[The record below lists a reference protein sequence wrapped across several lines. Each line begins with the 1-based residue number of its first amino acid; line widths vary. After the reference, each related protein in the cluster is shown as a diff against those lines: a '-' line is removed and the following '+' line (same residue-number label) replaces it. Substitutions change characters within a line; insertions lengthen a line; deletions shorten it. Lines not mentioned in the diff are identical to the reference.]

1 MRLEH
6 DPELEAYRSEVR
18 AFIAE
23 HHPGV
28 RTHVGVRAPDPGQ
41 MPALRAWVAR
51 LYAGG
56 YLGRAWPVEYGG
68 RRDARPEHA
77 FIVAEEIA
85 RARTWGEIGAGSLAA
100 AAILAFGAERQ
111 RRHYLPRIRSGED
124 LWCQL
129 FSEPGAG
136 SDLASLKTRA
146 VLDGDQYVVNGQK
159 VWTTNGQH
167 ADVGYLLARTNPD
180 VAKQAGITAFT
191 LDMRTPGVE
200 VRPLREI
207 TGTNDFNEV
216 FLDNARIP
224 ADRVIGQV
232 DDGWRIANAS
242 LSHERSG
249 VGARAVEL
257 YAQLDD
263 LFALAR
269 RVTVGGQPAIADSA
283 TRQRLG
289 ELAARVHVTDVMSKV
304 VQSRI
309 VNGTEDAADGPLA
322 KVFFSDVNLALTEL
336 GVALQG
342 IDGLAVEGD
351 DRAYADGRWQDAFL
365 YARAYTIA
373 GGANEVLKTVVAERA
388 LGLPRDRR

>member
-146 VLDGDQYVVNGQK
+146 VRDGDHFVLNGQK
-159 VWTTNGQH
+159 IWTTLGHFANWCF
-167 ADVGYLLARTNPD
+167 LLARTDPTA
-180 VAKQAGITAFT
+180 AKKQEGISLLLVEMA
-191 LDMRTPGVE
+191 TPGVT
-200 VRPLREI
+200 VRPVI
-207 TGTNDFNEV
+207 TIDGHHEFNEIFFDDV
-216 FLDNARIP
+216 RIP
-224 ADRVIGQV
+224 
-232 DDGWRIANAS
+232 
-242 LSHERSG
+242 
-249 VGARAVEL
+249 
-257 YAQLDD
+257 
-263 LFALAR
+263 
-269 RVTVGGQPAIADSA
+269 
-283 TRQRLG
+283 
-289 ELAARVHVTDVMSKV
+289 
-304 VQSRI
+304 
-309 VNGTEDAADGPLA
+309 
-322 KVFFSDVNLALTEL
+322 
-336 GVALQG
+336 
-342 IDGLAVEGD
+342 
-351 DRAYADGRWQDAFL
+351 
-365 YARAYTIA
+365 
-373 GGANEVLKTVVAERA
+373 
-388 LGLPRDRR
+388 